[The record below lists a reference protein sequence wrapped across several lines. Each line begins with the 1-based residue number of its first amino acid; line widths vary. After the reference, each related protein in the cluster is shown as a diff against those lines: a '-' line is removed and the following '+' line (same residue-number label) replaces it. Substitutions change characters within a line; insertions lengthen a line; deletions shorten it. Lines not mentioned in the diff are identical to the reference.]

1 MCGKKAE
8 SSADE
13 ARSCRQEG
21 GLCSPIRWLWCF
33 RLQKK
38 AAGPASGGLIK
49 SSGNRERG
57 QTATRINGPFR

>member
-1 MCGKKAE
+1 MCGRKAE

-13 ARSCRQEG
+13 ARTVVRKGALFPDPLALVLS
-21 GLCSPIRWLWCF
+21 SA
-33 RLQKK
+33 KK
-38 AAGPASGGLIK
+38 AAGPGSGGIIK